1 MSPAAKPDVVKV
13 SGPSDLIAAV
23 PHLLGFVPSESV
35 VILGLAGRKGR
46 ITFTMRLDLVDD
58 EHDELV
64 AAHLAGRLA
73 NERVD
78 AAAVFVF
85 TAEPPRDGWLP
96 RRALVHA
103 LDDELA
109 VPVTDAVLVV
119 DGRFW
124 SYFCDDLDC
133 CPLDGIEVDRGSAG
147 AVAMAAAHALH
158 GRAVLASREE
168 LVQSVAPIG
177 GVAARSMSQALARAS
192 QRLARRG
199 RVAATANLDELLT
212 RYDDG
217 PASLDHDAA
226 ADFIVACNRREF
238 RESVAL
244 RIARHPDDDALQALF
259 RDVARLAQPPFDAG
273 VCTLLAL
280 AAYLQGDGVI
290 ADATLER
297 ALDSDRDHSFALL
310 LRRALD
316 GQVHPKALAAA
327 LRASE

>member
-1 MSPAAKPDVVKV
+1 M
-13 SGPSDLIAAV
+13 SGPSDLAAAV

-46 ITFTMRLDLVDD
+46 ITLTMRLDLVDE
-58 EHDELV
+58 EHDALI
-64 AAHLAGRLA
+64 ARHLAGRLA
-73 NERVD
+73 HERVD

-85 TAEPPRDGWLP
+85 TAQSPRGGWLP

-103 LDDELA
+103 LEDELS
-109 VPVTDAVLVV
+109 VPMRDAMLVV
-119 DGRFW
+119 DDRLW

-133 CPLDGIEVDRGSAG
+133 CPPDGIEVDRGSEG

-177 GVAARSMSQALARAS
+177 GVAARSMCQALVRAL
-192 QRLARRG
+192 QRMTRRG
-199 RVAATANLDELLT
+199 HVAATTNLDPLLT

-217 PASLDHDAA
+217 PTSLDHDEA

-238 RESVAL
+238 RESVAV
-244 RIARHPDDDALQALF
+244 RIARHPDDDALQLLL
-259 RDVARLAQPPFDAG
+259 RDLARLAQPPFDAG

-297 ALDSDRDHSFALL
+297 ALDSDPDHSFGLL
-310 LRRALD
+310 LREALD

-327 LRASE
+327 LRAAE